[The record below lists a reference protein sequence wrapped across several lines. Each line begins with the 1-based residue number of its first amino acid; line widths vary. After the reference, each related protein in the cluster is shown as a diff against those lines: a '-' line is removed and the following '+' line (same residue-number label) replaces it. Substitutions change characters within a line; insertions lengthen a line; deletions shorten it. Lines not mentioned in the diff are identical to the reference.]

1 MENSEL
7 DRLMAEI
14 GKRYTVDVVPLKIGD
29 KVLKI
34 LQIKDLEDYLAQLIE
49 LKSAGFKDLP
59 YWSKLWDASF
69 MLAYFLG
76 KQQVV
81 LGRKMLEIGAGLGI
95 VGIYA
100 ALCGHQVTI
109 TDIDDDAL
117 RFAKI
122 NALLNGLPALKVRK
136 LDWNDPGF
144 DEQYDVIV
152 GSEVVYDRETYP
164 VLVQFLRRALAPG
177 GIIFLA
183 KDATLQTPTFF
194 EQLTR
199 YFEFKQ
205 TTQAMRLDGESR
217 EIVLYA
223 IRSKENRTVN

>member
-1 MENSEL
+1 MENIEL
-7 DRLMAEI
+7 DRLMADI
-14 GKRYTVDVVPLKIGD
+14 RQRYSVAVTPVKIAD

-34 LQIKDLEDYLAQLIE
+34 LQIKDLEGYLEQLIE
-49 LKSAGFKDLP
+49 VKSAGFKDLP
-59 YWSKLWDASF
+59 YWSQLWDASF

-81 LGRKMLEIGAGLGI
+81 LGQKMLEIGTGLGI
-95 VGIYA
+95 VGIYT

-122 NALLNGLPALKVRK
+122 NALLNGLPALDVRK
-136 LDWNDPGF
+136 LDWSDPDF
-144 DEQYDVIV
+144 NEQYDVII
-152 GSEVVYDRETYP
+152 GSEVIYDRESYP
-164 VLVQFLRRALAPG
+164 ILVQFLRRALAPG

-183 KDATLQTPTFF
+183 KDATLRASTFF

-205 TTQAMRLDGESR
+205 TTQTMRVDDESR
-217 EIVLYA
+217 QIVLYA
-223 IRSKENRTVN
+223 IRSKEKRTVN

>member
-1 MENSEL
+1 MKNDEL
-7 DRLMAEI
+7 DRLMVEI
-14 GKRYTVDVVPLKIGD
+14 RNKYSVDVVPLKIGD

-34 LQIKDLEDYLAQLIE
+34 LQIKDLEDYLEQLIE
-49 LKSAGFKDLP
+49 IKSAGFKDLP

-76 KQQVV
+76 RQQVV

-100 ALCGHQVTI
+100 TLCGHQVTI

-117 RFAKI
+117 RFART
-122 NALLNGLPALKVRK
+122 NALLNGLPSLDVRK
-136 LDWNDPGF
+136 LDWSDPAF
-144 DEQYDVIV
+144 DETYDVIV
-152 GSEVVYDRETYP
+152 GSEVIYDRETYP
-164 VLVQFLRRALAPG
+164 VLVQFLRKALAPG

-183 KDATLQTPTFF
+183 KDATLHAPTFF

-205 TTQAMRLDGESR
+205 TTQAMRSDGENR
-217 EIVLYA
+217 QIILYA